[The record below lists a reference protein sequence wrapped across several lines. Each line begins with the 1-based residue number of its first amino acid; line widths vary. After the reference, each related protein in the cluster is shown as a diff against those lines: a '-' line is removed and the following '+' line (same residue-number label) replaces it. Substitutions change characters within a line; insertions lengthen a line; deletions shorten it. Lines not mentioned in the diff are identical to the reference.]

1 MAGENNF
8 LLKIRNLHTYFFTD
22 EGVAKAVDGVDLEL
36 EEGGTLGVVGESGCG
51 KSVTALSIMRLI
63 PDPPGKITQGE
74 ILFGG
79 TNLLDLSEA
88 EMRRIRGRSI
98 SMIFQEPMT
107 SLNPV
112 FQIGDQISEVLRLHE
127 GMSRKDAWNRSVE
140 MLRLVG
146 IPAPDRRVYEYPHQ
160 LSGGMRQRAMIAMA
174 LACSPKLMIADEPT
188 TALDVTIQAQILEL
202 INGLQK
208 EKGMSVILITHNLGV
223 IAETAQKVAIMYAGR
238 IVEYTGVRP
247 IFGTPKHPY
256 TQGLLQSIPRL
267 DQDHGRKTRLEAI
280 PGLVPSLLDL
290 PKGCKFSNRCKFVF
304 DRCVEEPPLI
314 EAAPGHLVRCW
325 LYG

>member
-1 MAGENNF
+1 MPGENHF

-63 PDPPGKITQGE
+63 PDPPGKITNGE
-74 ILFGG
+74 ILFQG
-79 TNLLDLSEA
+79 TDLLHISEA
-88 EMRRIRGRSI
+88 EMRKIRGRYI

-127 GMSRKDAWNRSVE
+127 GMSRKGAWNQSIE
-140 MLRLVG
+140 MLKMVG
-146 IPAPDRRVYEYPHQ
+146 IPAPERRVYEYPHQ

-202 INGLQK
+202 VNRLKK

-223 IAETAQKVAIMYAGR
+223 IAETAQRVAVMYAGR
-238 IVEYTGVRP
+238 IVEYADVRP
-247 IFGTPKHPY
+247 IFASPKHPY
-256 TQGLLQSIPRL
+256 TQGLLQSIPRM
-267 DQDHGRKTRLEAI
+267 DQDQGRKKRLEAI
-280 PGLVPSLLDL
+280 PGLVPSLLEL

-314 EAAPGHLVRCW
+314 EVAPGHLVRCW